1 MKSDQTHIRK
11 HHMEQLYHTTQL
23 IGIKDKNITL
33 NKVLKHKTHI
43 EMIATLDYAPGNCNH
58 CQGKQIK
65 YDFQKPSKIPFL
77 EVAGFPSLIR
87 LKKRRF
93 QCKNCRK
100 VTVSETS
107 LVQKNCQISEPLRQK
122 VAQALVNRQALTH
135 IAQDLAISTSTVHRK
150 LKEFTFKE
158 DFSRLPEILSIDE
171 FSYQKG
177 KLAFI
182 AQDFETK
189 KIITILENRTQTTIR
204 NHFFRYSKEARN
216 SVKVVTVDMSG
227 SYIPMIPKLFPKAK
241 IVIDRFHIVQHMSRA
256 LNHTRIQLMTQFDK
270 KSLEYRAL
278 KYYWKSVLK
287 DSRKLSLNS
296 FRSRTFGET
305 LTPKECL
312 TEIFHLVPELK
323 GYYDLYQF
331 LLFHL
336 QEKNADYFFD
346 LIEEA
351 LPHLNQTFKTALR
364 TILHHKQHVINAIE
378 LPYSNAKLE
387 ATNKLIKDIK
397 RNAFGF
403 RNFDNFKKRIFIAL
417 NMQKE
422 KTHFVSSRA

>member
-11 HHMEQLYHTTQL
+11 HHMGQLYHTTQL

-107 LVQKNCQISEPLRQK
+107 LIQKNCQISEPLRQK

-227 SYIPMIPKLFPKAK
+227 SCIPMIPKLFPNAK

-256 LNHTRIQLMTQFDK
+256 LNQTRIQLMKPFDK

>member
-107 LVQKNCQISEPLRQK
+107 LIQKNCQISEPLRQK

-135 IAQDLAISTSTVHRK
+135 IAQDLAISTYTVHRK

-158 DFSRLPEILSIDE
+158 VFSRLPEILSIDE

-189 KIITILENRTQTTIR
+189 KIITILENRTQITIR

-256 LNHTRIQLMTQFDK
+256 LNHTRI
-270 KSLEYRAL
+270 
-278 KYYWKSVLK
+278 
-287 DSRKLSLNS
+287 
-296 FRSRTFGET
+296 
-305 LTPKECL
+305 
-312 TEIFHLVPELK
+312 
-323 GYYDLYQF
+323 
-331 LLFHL
+331 
-336 QEKNADYFFD
+336 
-346 LIEEA
+346 
-351 LPHLNQTFKTALR
+351 
-364 TILHHKQHVINAIE
+364 
-378 LPYSNAKLE
+378 
-387 ATNKLIKDIK
+387 
-397 RNAFGF
+397 
-403 RNFDNFKKRIFIAL
+403 
-417 NMQKE
+417 
-422 KTHFVSSRA
+422 HF

>member
-107 LVQKNCQISEPLRQK
+107 LIQKNCQISEPLRQK

-227 SYIPMIPKLFPKAK
+227 SYIPMIPKLFPNAK

-256 LNHTRIQLMTQFDK
+256 LNQTRIQLMKPFDK
-270 KSLEYRAL
+270 KSLEYHAL

-364 TILHHKQHVINAIE
+364 TILHYKEHVTNAIE
-378 LPYSNAKLE
+378 LPYSNTKLE

>member
-1 MKSDQTHIRK
+1 
-11 HHMEQLYHTTQL
+11 MEQLYHTTQL

-122 VAQALVNRQALTH
+122 VAQALVNRQTLTH

-177 KLAFI
+177 RLAFI

-189 KIITILENRTQTTIR
+189 KIITILENRTQITIR

-241 IVIDRFHIVQHMSRA
+241 IVIDRFHIVQHMSHA

-323 GYYDLYQF
+323 GYYDLYQL

>member
-1 MKSDQTHIRK
+1 
-11 HHMEQLYHTTQL
+11 MEQLYHTTQL

-189 KIITILENRTQTTIR
+189 NIITILENRTQITIR

-323 GYYDLYQF
+323 GYYDLYQL

>member
-1 MKSDQTHIRK
+1 
-11 HHMEQLYHTTQL
+11 MEQLYHTTQL

-189 KIITILENRTQTTIR
+189 KIITILENRTQITIR
-204 NHFFRYSKEARN
+204 NHFFRYSKEDRN

-323 GYYDLYQF
+323 GYYDLYQL

>member
-11 HHMEQLYHTTQL
+11 HHMGQLYHTTQL

-107 LVQKNCQISEPLRQK
+107 LIQKNCQISEPLRQK

-227 SYIPMIPKLFPKAK
+227 SYIPMIPKLFPNAK

-256 LNHTRIQLMTQFDK
+256 LNQTRIQLMKPFDK

>member
-204 NHFFRYSKEARN
+204 YHFFRYSKEARN

>member
-11 HHMEQLYHTTQL
+11 HPMEQLYHTTQL

-33 NKVLKHKTHI
+33 NKVLRHKTHI
-43 EMIATLDYAPGNCNH
+43 EMIATLDYAPGNCDH

-182 AQDFETK
+182 TQDFETK

-204 NHFFRYSKEARN
+204 NHFFRYSKEARD
-216 SVKVVTVDMSG
+216 SVKIVTVDMSG
-227 SYIPMIPKLFPKAK
+227 SYIPMIPKLFPNAK

-256 LNHTRIQLMTQFDK
+256 LNQTRIQLMKPFDK
-270 KSLEYRAL
+270 KSLEYHAL
-278 KYYWKSVLK
+278 KYY
-287 DSRKLSLNS
+287 
-296 FRSRTFGET
+296 
-305 LTPKECL
+305 
-312 TEIFHLVPELK
+312 
-323 GYYDLYQF
+323 
-331 LLFHL
+331 
-336 QEKNADYFFD
+336 
-346 LIEEA
+346 
-351 LPHLNQTFKTALR
+351 
-364 TILHHKQHVINAIE
+364 
-378 LPYSNAKLE
+378 
-387 ATNKLIKDIK
+387 
-397 RNAFGF
+397 
-403 RNFDNFKKRIFIAL
+403 
-417 NMQKE
+417 
-422 KTHFVSSRA
+422 

>member
-1 MKSDQTHIRK
+1 MSFRI
-11 HHMEQLYHTTQL
+11 
-23 IGIKDKNITL
+23 
-33 NKVLKHKTHI
+33 
-43 EMIATLDYAPGNCNH
+43 
-58 CQGKQIK
+58 
-65 YDFQKPSKIPFL
+65 
-77 EVAGFPSLIR
+77 
-87 LKKRRF
+87 
-93 QCKNCRK
+93 
-100 VTVSETS
+100 
-107 LVQKNCQISEPLRQK
+107 
-122 VAQALVNRQALTH
+122 
-135 IAQDLAISTSTVHRK
+135 
-150 LKEFTFKE
+150 
-158 DFSRLPEILSIDE
+158 
-171 FSYQKG
+171 QKG

-189 KIITILENRTQTTIR
+189 KIITILENWTQTTIR

-227 SYIPMIPKLFPKAK
+227 SYIPMIPKLFPNAK

-256 LNHTRIQLMTQFDK
+256 LNQTRIQLMKPFDK

-312 TEIFHLVPELK
+312 TEIIHLVPELK
-323 GYYDLYQF
+323 GYYNLYQL

-364 TILHHKQHVINAIE
+364 TILHYKEHVTNAIE

-403 RNFDNFKKRIFIAL
+403 KNFDNFKKRIFIAL

>member
-107 LVQKNCQISEPLRQK
+107 LIQKNCQISEPLRQK

>member
-1 MKSDQTHIRK
+1 
-11 HHMEQLYHTTQL
+11 MEQLYHTTQL

-189 KIITILENRTQTTIR
+189 KIITILENRTQITIR

-323 GYYDLYQF
+323 GYYDLYQL

-364 TILHHKQHVINAIE
+364 TILHYKQHVINAIE

>member
-150 LKEFTFKE
+150 LKKFTFKE

-204 NHFFRYSKEARN
+204 NYFFRYSKEARD
-216 SVKVVTVDMSG
+216 SVKIVTVDMSG
-227 SYIPMIPKLFPKAK
+227 SYIPMIPKLFPNAK

-256 LNHTRIQLMTQFDK
+256 LNQTRIQLMKPFDK

-278 KYYWKSVLK
+278 KYYWKYVLK

-305 LTPKECL
+305 LTPKKCL
-312 TEIFHLVPELK
+312 TKIFHLVPELK
-323 GYYDLYQF
+323 GYYDLYQL

-364 TILHHKQHVINAIE
+364 TILHYKEHVINAIE

-403 RNFDNFKKRIFIAL
+403 GNFDNFKKRIFIAL

>member
-1 MKSDQTHIRK
+1 
-11 HHMEQLYHTTQL
+11 MEQLYHTTQL

-122 VAQALVNRQALTH
+122 LAQALVNRQALTH

-189 KIITILENRTQTTIR
+189 KIITILENRTQITIR

-323 GYYDLYQF
+323 GYYDLYQL

>member
-189 KIITILENRTQTTIR
+189 KIITILENRTQITIR

-227 SYIPMIPKLFPKAK
+227 SYIPMIPKFFPKAK

-323 GYYDLYQF
+323 GYYDLYQL

-403 RNFDNFKKRIFIAL
+403 KNFDNFKKRIFIAL

>member
-107 LVQKNCQISEPLRQK
+107 LIQKNCQISEPLRQK

-135 IAQDLAISTSTVHRK
+135 IAQDLAISTSTVNRK

>member
-11 HHMEQLYHTTQL
+11 HHMGQLYHTTQL

-107 LVQKNCQISEPLRQK
+107 LIQKNCQISEPLRQK

-135 IAQDLAISTSTVHRK
+135 IAQNLAISTSTVHRK

-216 SVKVVTVDMSG
+216 SVKVVTVNMSG
-227 SYIPMIPKLFPKAK
+227 SCIPMIPKLFPNAK

-256 LNHTRIQLMTQFDK
+256 LNQTRIQLMKPFDK

-312 TEIFHLVPELK
+312 TEIFHFVPELK

-387 ATNKLIKDIK
+387 AINKLIKDIK

>member
-287 DSRKLSLNS
+287 NSRKLSLNS

-323 GYYDLYQF
+323 GYYDLYQL

>member
-387 ATNKLIKDIK
+387 ATNKL
-397 RNAFGF
+397 
-403 RNFDNFKKRIFIAL
+403 
-417 NMQKE
+417 
-422 KTHFVSSRA
+422 

>member
-1 MKSDQTHIRK
+1 
-11 HHMEQLYHTTQL
+11 MEQLYHTTRL

-189 KIITILENRTQTTIR
+189 KIITILENRTQITIR

-323 GYYDLYQF
+323 GYYDLYQL

>member
-1 MKSDQTHIRK
+1 
-11 HHMEQLYHTTQL
+11 MEQLYHTTQL

-189 KIITILENRTQTTIR
+189 KIITILENRTQITIR

-256 LNHTRIQLMTQFDK
+256 LNQTRIQLMTQFDK

-323 GYYDLYQF
+323 GYYDLYQL

>member
-107 LVQKNCQISEPLRQK
+107 LIQKNCQISEPLRQK

-189 KIITILENRTQTTIR
+189 KIITILENWTQTTIR

-227 SYIPMIPKLFPKAK
+227 SYIPMIPKLFPNAK

-312 TEIFHLVPELK
+312 TEIIHLVPELK
-323 GYYDLYQF
+323 GYYNLYQL

-364 TILHHKQHVINAIE
+364 TILHYKEHVTNAIE

-403 RNFDNFKKRIFIAL
+403 KNFDNFKKRIFIAL

>member
-150 LKEFTFKE
+150 LKKFTFKE

-204 NHFFRYSKEARN
+204 NYFFRYSKEARD
-216 SVKVVTVDMSG
+216 SVKIVTVDMSG
-227 SYIPMIPKLFPKAK
+227 SYIPMIPKLFPNAK

-256 LNHTRIQLMTQFDK
+256 LNQTRIQLMKPFDK

-323 GYYDLYQF
+323 GYYDLYQL

-364 TILHHKQHVINAIE
+364 TILHYKEHVINAIE

>member
-227 SYIPMIPKLFPKAK
+227 SYIPMIPKLFPNAK

>member
-107 LVQKNCQISEPLRQK
+107 LIQKNCQISEPLRQK

-135 IAQDLAISTSTVHRK
+135 IAQDLAISTYTVHRK

-227 SYIPMIPKLFPKAK
+227 SYIPMIPKLFPNAK

-270 KSLEYRAL
+270 KSLKYRAL

>member
-189 KIITILENRTQTTIR
+189 KIITILENRTQITIR

-227 SYIPMIPKLFPKAK
+227 SYIPMIPKLFHKAK

-323 GYYDLYQF
+323 GYYDLYQL

>member
-1 MKSDQTHIRK
+1 
-11 HHMEQLYHTTQL
+11 MEQLYHTTQL

-150 LKEFTFKE
+150 LKEFTLKE

-351 LPHLNQTFKTALR
+351 LPNLNQTFKTALR

>member
-150 LKEFTFKE
+150 LKKFTFKE

-204 NHFFRYSKEARN
+204 NYFFRYSKEARD
-216 SVKVVTVDMSG
+216 SVKIVTVDMSG
-227 SYIPMIPKLFPKAK
+227 SYIPMIPKLFPNAK

-256 LNHTRIQLMTQFDK
+256 LNQTRIQLMKPFDK

-323 GYYDLYQF
+323 GYYDLYQL

>member
-227 SYIPMIPKLFPKAK
+227 SYIPMIPKLFPNAK

-364 TILHHKQHVINAIE
+364 TILHHKQHVINAI
-378 LPYSNAKLE
+378 
-387 ATNKLIKDIK
+387 
-397 RNAFGF
+397 
-403 RNFDNFKKRIFIAL
+403 
-417 NMQKE
+417 
-422 KTHFVSSRA
+422 

>member
-1 MKSDQTHIRK
+1 
-11 HHMEQLYHTTQL
+11 MEQLYHTTQL

-189 KIITILENRTQTTIR
+189 KIITILENRTQITIR

-312 TEIFHLVPELK
+312 TEIFHLIPELK

>member
-422 KTHFVSSRA
+422 KAHFVSSRA

>member
-1 MKSDQTHIRK
+1 
-11 HHMEQLYHTTQL
+11 MEQLYHTTQL

-107 LVQKNCQISEPLRQK
+107 LVQKNCKISEPLRQK

-189 KIITILENRTQTTIR
+189 KIITILENRTQITIR

-323 GYYDLYQF
+323 GYYDLYQL

>member
-177 KLAFI
+177 KFAFI

-189 KIITILENRTQTTIR
+189 KIITILENRTQITIR

-323 GYYDLYQF
+323 GYYDLYQL

>member
-107 LVQKNCQISEPLRQK
+107 LIQKNCQISEPLRQK

-135 IAQDLAISTSTVHRK
+135 IAQDLAISTCTVHRK

-216 SVKVVTVDMSG
+216 SVKVVTVNMSG
-227 SYIPMIPKLFPKAK
+227 SCIPMIPKLFPNAK

-256 LNHTRIQLMTQFDK
+256 LNQTRIQLMKPFDK

-312 TEIFHLVPELK
+312 TEIFHFVPELK

>member
-107 LVQKNCQISEPLRQK
+107 LIQKNCQISEPLRQK

-227 SYIPMIPKLFPKAK
+227 SCIPMIPKLFPNAK

-256 LNHTRIQLMTQFDK
+256 LNQTRIQLMKPFDK

-364 TILHHKQHVINAIE
+364 TILHHKQHVINTIE

>member
-1 MKSDQTHIRK
+1 
-11 HHMEQLYHTTQL
+11 MEQLYHTTQL

-107 LVQKNCQISEPLRQK
+107 LAQKNCQISEPLRQK

-323 GYYDLYQF
+323 GYYDLYQL

>member
-1 MKSDQTHIRK
+1 
-11 HHMEQLYHTTQL
+11 MEQLYHTTQL

-177 KLAFI
+177 KPAFI

-189 KIITILENRTQTTIR
+189 KIITILENRTQITIR

-323 GYYDLYQF
+323 GYYDLYQL